1 MANTFP
7 TLSSGS
13 MTVHGSLGAGAIAQY
28 PANLVNSYVTRVI
41 QFVNSSEQRWTVRT
55 NLFGAVL
62 EFRGL
67 CGYDLS
73 LLRNFFVQMRGSYT
87 DDALL
92 NTFSMTIAGIVYNF
106 LHFDDDKFDAEAD
119 NAERYSVKLKISQV
133 RPN

>member
-41 QFVNSSEQRWTVRT
+41 QFVNSSEQRWTVRSA
-55 NLFGAVL
+55 LFGAVL
-62 EFRGL
+62 SFQNL
-67 CGYDLS
+67 NGYDLS

-92 NTFSMTIAGIVYNF
+92 NTFSMTLAGNTYNY
-106 LHFDDDKFDAEAD
+106 LHFDDDHFESECG

>member
-1 MANTFP
+1 
-7 TLSSGS
+7 

-28 PANLVNSYVTRVI
+28 PANLVNSYVTRVV
-41 QFVNSSEQRWTVRT
+41 QFLDSSEQRFTVRT
-55 NLFGAVL
+55 CLFGAVL

-73 LLRNFFVQMRGSYT
+73 LLRNFFVSLKGSYV
-87 DDALL
+87 DDSLL
-92 NTFSMTIAGIVYNF
+92 NTFSMTLAGITYSY
-106 LHFDDDKFDAEAD
+106 LHFDDDKFEAEAD

>member
-41 QFVNSSEQRWTVRT
+41 QFLDSSEQRFTVRT
-55 NLFGAVL
+55 CLFGAVL

-73 LLRNFFVQMRGSYT
+73 LLRNFFASLKGSYV
-87 DDALL
+87 DDSLL
-92 NTFSMTIAGIVYNF
+92 NTFSMTLAGNTYNY
-106 LHFDDDKFDAEAD
+106 LHFDDDSFDAEAD
-119 NAERYSVKLKISQV
+119 SSEKYSVKLKISQV

>member
-13 MTVHGSLGAGAIAQY
+13 MVVHGTLGAGAMAQY
-28 PANLVNSYVTRVI
+28 PATIVNSYVTRVV

-73 LLRNFFVQMRGSYT
+73 LLRNFFVSLKGSYV

-92 NTFSMTIAGIVYNF
+92 NTFSMTLAGITYSY
-106 LHFDDDKFDAEAD
+106 LHFDDDKFEAEAD

>member
-7 TLSSGS
+7 PLSSGS
-13 MTVHGSLGAGAIAQY
+13 MVVHGTLGNNSMMQH
-28 PANLVNSYVTRVI
+28 PANLVNSFVTRTV
-41 QFVNSSEQRWTVRT
+41 QFLNSSEQRWTVRT

-73 LLRNFFVQMRGSYT
+73 LLRNFFVSLKGSYV

-92 NTFSMTIAGIVYNF
+92 NTFSMTIAGIIYNF
-106 LHFDDDKFDAEAD
+106 LHFDDDKFEAEAD
-119 NAERYSVKLKISQV
+119 NAERYSVKLKVSQV

>member
-13 MTVHGSLGAGAIAQY
+13 MTVHGTLGAGAMAMY
-28 PANLVNSYVTRVI
+28 PATVVNSYVTRVI
-41 QFVNSSEQRWTVRT
+41 TFLDSSEQRFTVRT
-55 NLFGAVL
+55 ALFGCVL

-67 CGYDLS
+67 NGYDLS
-73 LLRNFFVQMRGSYT
+73 LLRNFFVQMKGSFV

-92 NTFSMTIAGIVYNF
+92 NTFSMTIAGVSYSY
-106 LHFDDDKFDAEAD
+106 LHLDSDSFESECDS
-119 NAERYSVKLKISQV
+119 AERYSCKLKISQV

>member
-41 QFVNSSEQRWTVRT
+41 QVVNSSEQRWTVRT

-73 LLRNFFVQMRGSYT
+73 LLRNFFVSLKGSYV
-87 DDALL
+87 DDSLL
-92 NTFSMTIAGIVYNF
+92 NTFSMTIAGITYNF
-106 LHFDDDKFDAEAD
+106 LHFDDDKFESECDQ
-119 NAERYSVKLKISQV
+119 AERYSLKLKVSQV